1 MHTLNCTRDACE
13 AIRRERERERRERER
28 KRRTEDGRMA
38 SMQGAIYRKRERKE
52 GEKSLKNSLT
62 PAYSV
67 IL

>member
-1 MHTLNCTRDACE
+1 MRVRQSVE
-13 AIRRERERERRERER
+13 REREREERER
-28 KRRTEDGRMA
+28 GRGDGRMA

>member
-13 AIRRERERERRERER
+13 AIRRERERRERER

-52 GEKSLKNSLT
+52 EEKSLKNSLT

>member
-1 MHTLNCTRDACE
+1 MRV
-13 AIRRERERERRERER
+13 RQSVEREREERER